1 MFVQYTTGHAIEPQQ
16 IMADL
21 LTQFQHKF
29 RSGHIASLVE
39 KKLPHQRELR
49 LLRLGSLLG
58 HPGFDVVDLLRD
70 AGGNPFGAVLG
81 HEHVVLDTD
90 ADAAVFRRNQQIIL
104 AEVQTGLDGEDHAG
118 RDLRALI
125 GLIAG
130 LRAIMHIK
138 TQVVGHAAGEPTA
151 VLLALRGQ

>member
-81 HEHVVLDTD
+81 HEHVVLDAD

-104 AEVQTGLDGEDHAG
+104 AEVQ
-118 RDLRALI
+118 
-125 GLIAG
+125 AG
-130 LRAIMHIK
+130 LMIVKIMPGRI
-138 TQVVGHAAGEPTA
+138 G
-151 VLLALRGQ
+151 AL